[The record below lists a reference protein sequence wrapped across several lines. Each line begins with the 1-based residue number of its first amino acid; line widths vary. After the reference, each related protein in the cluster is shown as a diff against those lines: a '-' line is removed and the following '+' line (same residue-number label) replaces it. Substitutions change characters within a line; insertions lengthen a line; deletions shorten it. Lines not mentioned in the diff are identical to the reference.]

1 MMNPTGLPPF
11 CRLYILDLRYLLY
24 YARDVTNCCAAPRFK
39 KQMIKNGRFGHN
51 SLTPKL
57 IVITGILVAVVMC
70 MIIFP
75 SPGEIADE
83 TEISND
89 EFQTKTYLQASRR
102 MKEEL
107 MIRKEDFEGFYFTL
121 RLINPVRNRV
131 VIIVNG
137 IKVKTIVSSKYIIRF
152 IETIENSD
160 KSPFYF
166 IFLSYLMGS
175 LYFPAGTINFVSNS
189 EGIWYN
195 NICYKG
201 HPAIFR
207 RICLLL
213 VRDIK

>member
-1 MMNPTGLPPF
+1 
-11 CRLYILDLRYLLY
+11 
-24 YARDVTNCCAAPRFK
+24 
-39 KQMIKNGRFGHN
+39 MIKNGRFGYN

-57 IVITGILVAVVMC
+57 MVITGVLIAVVLC
-70 MIIFP
+70 MIMFP
-75 SPGEIADE
+75 SPREIAVE
-83 TEISND
+83 AEVSND
-89 EFQTKTYLQASRR
+89 EFQTKTYLQASRK

-107 MIRKEDFEGFYFTL
+107 MIKKEDFEGFYFTL
-121 RLINPVRNRV
+121 RLINPARDRV

-137 IKVKTIVSSKYIIRF
+137 TKIKTIVSSKYIIRF
-152 IETIENSD
+152 IETIENRD

-175 LYFPAGTINFVSNS
+175 LYFPVGTINFVSNS
-189 EGIWYN
+189 EGVWYN
-195 NICYKG
+195 NVCYRG